1 MSLKAKFW
9 YSFIALCLLLLTGCK
24 EEKKLQPK
32 PVRKDMTVVV
42 YIAAENSLSRYYHSD
57 LAEMESVVS
66 QIPLACNFV
75 VYVDSSTLPAIYL
88 LNAQQGKVTY
98 RTLNEEDSCNPTTF
112 RKNIR
117 DIIEEFPAEH
127 YGLVMWSH
135 GSGWIPPA
143 KAPGKIAKTI
153 GVDNNMNSTSSN
165 YGSELEIPDMRKALE
180 EVGVHWDYIFF
191 DACFMQCVET
201 AYELRGLTDYIIAS
215 PAEIPGLGAPYD
227 KIMDCLTEKDTE
239 WATHLP
245 EKYYEE
251 YKDNDGLVISTVKT
265 SELDSLLRVTKRTF
279 PDYYDKSSGFSSEDI
294 QPYCAYTMSSAWK
307 PEYFDMGSAMHRMLA
322 PEDYEE
328 WRAQMERTVIT
339 RLSTPRW
346 VSIFSNYFSPTIVD
360 KAYNALM
367 SIFIPYPKYDANT
380 EYNTSIRETMW
391 YKDFTKRD

>member
-1 MSLKAKFW
+1 MQKIYL
-9 YSFIALCLLLLTGCK
+9 IGCALFLLLLTGCK
-24 EEKKLQPK
+24 EEEKLQPE

-42 YIAAENSLSRYYHSD
+42 YIAAENSLSRFYHSD
-57 LAEMESVVS
+57 LAEMESVAD
-66 QIPLACNFV
+66 QIPLDCNFV

-98 RTLNEEDSCNPTTF
+98 RTLNEEDSCTPATF
-112 RKNIR
+112 GKNIW
-117 DIIEEFPAEH
+117 DIVQEFPAEH

-153 GVDNNMNSTSSN
+153 GVDNNMNNETN
-165 YGSELEIPDMRKALE
+165 YGSELEIPDMRKELE
-180 EVGVHWDYIFF
+180 EIGVHWDYIFF

-201 AYELRGLTDYIIAS
+201 AYELRSLTDYIIAS
-215 PAEIPGLGAPYD
+215 PAEIPVLGAPYD

-239 WATHLP
+239 WATHLA
-245 EKYYEE
+245 EKYYED
-251 YKDNDGLVISTVKT
+251 YKDNAGLVISTVKT
-265 SELDSLLRVTKRTF
+265 SELDSLLQVTKRAF
-279 PDYYDKSSGFSSEDI
+279 PDFYNRAAEFSSEGI

-307 PEYFDMGSAMHRMLA
+307 PEYFDMGSAMHQMLS
-322 PEDYEE
+322 PGDYEE

-346 VSIFSNYFSPTIVD
+346 GSVFSNYFSPTIVD
-360 KAYNALM
+360 EAHNALM

-380 EYNTSIRETMW
+380 KYNTAVRETLW
-391 YKDFTKRD
+391 YKDFTK

>member
-1 MSLKAKFW
+1 MQKIYL
-9 YSFIALCLLLLTGCK
+9 IGCALCLLLLTGCK
-24 EEKKLQPK
+24 EEEKLQPE

-42 YIAAENSLSRYYHSD
+42 YIAAENSLSRFYHSD
-57 LAEMESVVS
+57 LAEMESVAD
-66 QIPLACNFV
+66 QIPLDCNFV

-117 DIIEEFPAEH
+117 DIVQEFPAEH

-153 GVDNNMNSTSSN
+153 GVDNNMNNETN
-165 YGSELEIPDMRKALE
+165 FGSELEIPDMRKELE
-180 EVGVHWDYIFF
+180 EIGVHWDYIFF

-201 AYELRGLTDYIIAS
+201 AYELRSLTDYIIAS
-215 PAEIPGLGAPYD
+215 PAEIPVLGAPYD

-239 WATHLP
+239 WATHLA
-245 EKYYEE
+245 EKYFED

-265 SELDSLLRVTKRTF
+265 SELDSLLQVTKRAF
-279 PDYYDKSSGFSSEDI
+279 PDSYNRAAEFSSEGI

-307 PEYFDMGSAMHRMLA
+307 PEYFDMGSAMHQMLS
-322 PEDYEE
+322 PGDYEE

-346 VSIFSNYFSPTIVD
+346 GSVFSNYFSPTIVD
-360 KAYNALM
+360 EAHNALM

-380 EYNTSIRETMW
+380 KYNTAVRETMW
-391 YKDFTKRD
+391 YKDFTK

>member
-1 MSLKAKFW
+1 MQKIYL
-9 YSFIALCLLLLTGCK
+9 IGCALFLLLLTGCK
-24 EEKKLQPK
+24 EEEKLQPE

-42 YIAAENSLSRYYHSD
+42 YIAAENSLSRFYHSD
-57 LAEMESVVS
+57 LAEMESVAD
-66 QIPLACNFV
+66 QIPLDCNFV

-117 DIIEEFPAEH
+117 DIVQEFPAEH

-143 KAPGKIAKTI
+143 KAPGKVARTI
-153 GVDNNMNSTSSN
+153 GIDNNKNSDSSD
-165 YGSELEIPDMRKALE
+165 YGSEMEIPDMRKELE

-201 AYELRGLTDYIIAS
+201 AYELRSLTDYIIAS
-215 PAEIPGLGAPYD
+215 PAEIPGWGAPYD
-227 KIMDCLTEKDTE
+227 KIMDCLTEKDTK

-245 EKYYEE
+245 EKYYED
-251 YKDNDGLVISTVKT
+251 YKDNAGLVISTVKT
-265 SELDSLLRVTKRTF
+265 SELDSLLQVTKRAF
-279 PDYYDKSSGFSSEDI
+279 PDFYDRAAEFSSEGI
-294 QPYCAYTMSSAWK
+294 QPYCAYTMYSVWK

-328 WRAQMERTVIT
+328 WKAQMERTVIT

-346 VSIFSNYFSPTIVD
+346 GSFFSDYFSPTIVD
-360 KAYNALM
+360 EAHNALM

-380 EYNTSIRETMW
+380 KYNTAVRETLW
-391 YKDFTKRD
+391 YKDFTK

>member
-1 MSLKAKFW
+1 MQKIYL
-9 YSFIALCLLLLTGCK
+9 IGCALCLLLLTGCK
-24 EEKKLQPK
+24 EEEKLQPE

-42 YIAAENSLSRYYHSD
+42 YIAAENSLSRFYHSD
-57 LAEMESVVS
+57 LAEMESVAN
-66 QIPLACNFV
+66 QIPLDCNFV
-75 VYVDSSTLPAIYL
+75 VYLDSSTLPAIYVM
-88 LNAQQGKVTY
+88 NAQQGKVTY

-117 DIIEEFPAEH
+117 DIVQEFPAEH

-143 KAPGKIAKTI
+143 KTPGKVARTI
-153 GVDNNMNSTSSN
+153 GIDNNMNSASSN
-165 YGSELEIPDMRKALE
+165 YGTELEIPDMRKALE

-239 WATHLP
+239 WVTHLA
-245 EKYYEE
+245 EKYFEDYW
-251 YKDNDGLVISTVKT
+251 DNDGLVISTVKT
-265 SELDSLLRVTKRTF
+265 SELDSLLQVTKKAF
-279 PDYYDKSSGFSSEDI
+279 PDFYNNAAGFSSEGI
-294 QPYCAYTMSSAWK
+294 QPYCAYTMSSVWK

-328 WRAQMERTVIT
+328 WKAQMERTVIT
-339 RLSTPRW
+339 RLSTTRW

-360 KAYNALM
+360 ETHNALM
-367 SIFIPYPKYDANT
+367 SIFIPYPKYDENT
-380 EYNTSIRETMW
+380 DYNTAVRKTMW
-391 YKDFTKRD
+391 YRDFTK

>member
-1 MSLKAKFW
+1 MAKIKFSL
-9 YSFIALCLLLLTGCK
+9 IVLCLLLLTGCK
-24 EEKKLQPK
+24 EEEKLQPN
-32 PVRKDMTVVV
+32 PVRRNMTVVV
-42 YIAAENSLSRYYHSD
+42 YIAAENSLSRFYHSD
-57 LAEMESVVS
+57 LAEMESVAD
-66 QIPLACNFV
+66 QIPLDCNFV

-117 DIIEEFPAEH
+117 DIVQEFPAEH

-153 GVDNNMNSTSSN
+153 GVDNNMNNETN
-165 YGSELEIPDMRKALE
+165 YGSELEIPDMRKELE
-180 EVGVHWDYIFF
+180 EIGVHWDYIFF

-201 AYELRGLTDYIIAS
+201 AYELRSLTDYIIAS
-215 PAEIPGLGAPYD
+215 PAEIPVLGAPYD

-245 EKYYEE
+245 EKYYAY

-265 SELDSLLRVTKRTF
+265 SELDSLLQVTKRAF
-279 PDYYDKSSGFSSEDI
+279 PDFYDKAAGFSSEGI
-294 QPYCAYTMSSAWK
+294 QPYCAYSMSSAWK
-307 PEYFDMGSAMHRMLA
+307 PEYFDMGSAMHQMLS
-322 PEDYEE
+322 PGDYEE

-346 VSIFSNYFSPTIVD
+346 GSVFSNYFSPTIVD
-360 KAYNALM
+360 EAHNALM

-380 EYNTSIRETMW
+380 KYNTTVRETLW
-391 YKDFTKRD
+391 YKDFTK

>member
-24 EEKKLQPK
+24 EEEKLQPK
-32 PVRKDMTVVV
+32 PIRRNMTVVV
-42 YIAAENSLSRYYHSD
+42 YIAAENSLSRFYLSD
-57 LAEMESVVS
+57 LAEMERAAG
-66 QIPLACNFV
+66 QIPLDCNFV
-75 VYVDSSTLPAIYL
+75 VYVDSSTLPTIYL

-201 AYELRGLTDYIIAS
+201 AYELKGVTDYIIAS
-215 PAEIPGLGAPYD
+215 PAEIPGMGAPYD
-227 KIMDCLTEKDTE
+227 MIMDCLTEKDTQ
-239 WATHLP
+239 WAAHLP
-245 EKYYEE
+245 ETYYEY
-251 YKDNDGLVISTVKT
+251 YKDKGGLVISTVKS
-265 SELDSLLRVTKRTF
+265 SELDSLLRVTKKAF
-279 PDYYDKSSGFSSEDI
+279 PDFYNEASKFSSESI
-294 QPYCAYTMSSAWK
+294 QPYCAYTWSTVWK
-307 PEYFDMGSAMHRMLA
+307 PEYFDMGSAMHKMLS

-328 WRAQMERTVIT
+328 WKAQMERTVTT
-339 RLSTPRW
+339 RLATPSW
-346 VSIFSNYFSPTIVD
+346 ISSFSRYFSPTIVD
-360 KAYNALM
+360 KEHNATM
-367 SIFIPYPKYDANT
+367 SIFIPYTKYDENT
-380 EYNTSIRETMW
+380 EYNTAVRETLW
-391 YKDFTKRD
+391 YKDFTQ